1 MNFTESDINQL
12 VESFRERL
20 LNAAQKLE
28 SPSPNLIEI
37 QDWMQKENI
46 ENSDV
51 LNLVISKLG
60 KGEIVEKKNAP
71 NVPKN

>member
-12 VESFRERL
+12 VESFCERL

-60 KGEIVEKKNAP
+60 KW
-71 NVPKN
+71 